1 MTQTPRELPLPG
13 REQALLLLRE
23 MLRIRRFEEKAAEVY
38 SAQKIRGFLH
48 LYIGEEAVAVGLI
61 SQLRAEDAIIS
72 TYREHGHA
80 LARGVEMGA
89 IMAEMYGKQEGC
101 SRGRGGSM
109 HLFDAKTRFY
119 GGNAIVGGGIPL
131 AVGLALA
138 SDMRDETTGE
148 RLKVPHMGWN
158 QVDTASPMLD
168 PGGWY
173 YFVHSYHVVPEDP
186 ALVAAT
192 SEYGSRFCAAVARDN
207 VFACQ
212 FHPEKSHHAGARL
225 IERFLSQ

>member
-1 MTQTPRELPLPG
+1 MNPRHVTIANLGLGNLHSVAQAFTRAGVSATISADPDVLRAAERLVFPG
-13 REQALLLLRE
+13 QGAFRECAEVLAGEVGPALRDFIATGRPYLGICLGMQAL
-23 MLRIRRFEEKAAEVY
+23 FDTSEESE
-38 SAQKIRGFLH
+38 
-48 LYIGEEAVAVGLI
+48 
-61 SQLRAEDAIIS
+61 
-72 TYREHGHA
+72 
-80 LARGVEMGA
+80 
-89 IMAEMYGKQEGC
+89 
-101 SRGRGGSM
+101 GRGLGVFPG
-109 HLFDAKTRFY
+109 HVVRF
-119 GGNAIVGGGIPL
+119 
-131 AVGLALA
+131 A